1 MSRIAELWN
10 SPISIINEMDTNS
23 NIDVDGEV
31 VSFTIF
37 GPFSIEC
44 GTELWT
50 IKWRQNIIEIW
61 RKYRTVLR

>member
-31 VSFTIF
+31 VSFTI
-37 GPFSIEC
+37 
-44 GTELWT
+44 
-50 IKWRQNIIEIW
+50 
-61 RKYRTVLR
+61 